1 MEHQLYTEQRTMQ
14 DTYSKEFR
22 NQIIINEILRI
33 SLSPY
38 LFQELLERILVYLT
52 SQKSL
57 FLAPKAAIF
66 LVNHRSKLLTL
77 KASHGLSKKQ
87 ISRCNKVE
95 FGQCHCGR
103 AAHIGSIHF
112 FTTIAPLS
120 ANRPGETSN
129 CAHYCIP
136 IIKDEQ
142 SIGVLSLYVKDG
154 HELSLETEQLLES
167 IANVL
172 ATVIESQKM
181 DQQLAELVDDL
192 RVSIISLREEKMFS
206 ESVIQSLN
214 HGLLVTDLGG
224 NILKSN
230 SAARQLLHP
239 FIKSID
245 GKNLNTLIGT
255 SRAKKLMTI
264 SGNGSVGQEQEEIIL
279 STEDG
284 DEKIISYSTTTRCD
298 SRNNQVGVII
308 SLSDITELRYVRK
321 EMEKMNRLSTV
332 AEIASAVAHEVR
344 NPLAGIKIMA
354 QSIEEDAVDNGTQ
367 LECSSRI
374 IRQVDRLNELLTEFF
389 SYARPVEPNKRSI
402 SLTTILTETRP
413 LISNRLLNDTIQ
425 LIERFSDDLPDI
437 IADPNQMQQVFL
449 NLMLNA
455 IDAIKQNGTIEIS
468 GRYLTG
474 TALGAYK
481 RKHPGILS
489 GKHYVLVTFS
499 DNGSGM
505 SPELAE
511 KAFEPFFTTKKSGTG
526 LGLSIVYRTL
536 QENDAAITVQSLEG
550 KGTTFNMFFRTGE

>member
-1 MEHQLYTEQRTMQ
+1 MEHEIHTGQQTIQ
-14 DTYSKEFR
+14 DTYSREFR

-57 FLAPKAAIF
+57 RLAPKAAIF
-66 LVNHRSKLLTL
+66 LVDHNSTHLTL
-77 KASHGLSKKQ
+77 KASHNLSQEQ
-87 ISRCNKVE
+87 IARCNSVE
-95 FGQCHCGR
+95 LGQCHCGR
-103 AAHIGSIHF
+103 AAHNGAIHF
-112 FTTIAPLS
+112 FTSTAPLS
-120 ANRPGETSN
+120 IDIPDKTPD

-142 SIGVLSLYVKDG
+142 AIGVLALYVKDD

-181 DQQLAELVDDL
+181 DQQLAELVNDL
-192 RVSIISLREEKMFS
+192 RISIISLREEKMFS
-206 ESVIQSLN
+206 ESIIQSLN
-214 HGLLVTDLGG
+214 HGLVITDLGG

-230 SAARQLLHP
+230 SAARQILQP
-239 FIKSID
+239 FVKSID
-245 GKNLNTLIGT
+245 GKNLNTLIGI
-255 SRAKKLMTI
+255 SHAQKLLTI
-264 SGNGSVGQEQEEIIL
+264 SGDGSDGKEQEEIIL
-279 STEDG
+279 ATPAG
-284 DEKIISYSTTTRCD
+284 DEKIISFSTTAQRD
-298 SRNNQVGVII
+298 SRNNQVGVIV

-354 QSIEEDAVDNGTQ
+354 QSIEEDAIEHGTQ
-367 LECSSRI
+367 LECSRRI

-389 SYARPVEPNKRSI
+389 SYARPVEPNKHPI
-402 SLTTILTETRP
+402 SLSTILTEIRP
-413 LISNRLLNDTIQ
+413 LICNRLAKNTIQ
-425 LIERFSDDLPDI
+425 LVERFADDLPDI
-437 IADPNQMQQVFL
+437 MADPNQMQQVFL

-455 IDAIKQNGTIEIS
+455 SDAIQNNGIIEIS
-468 GRYLTG
+468 GRLLTSS
-474 TALGAYK
+474 ALAAVK
-481 RKHPGILS
+481 RQHPGLLS
-489 GKHYVLVTFS
+489 GRHYVLVTFS

-505 SPELAE
+505 SPEVAE
-511 KAFEPFFTTKKSGTG
+511 KAFEPFFTTKNSGTG

-536 QENDAAITVQSLEG
+536 QENDAAITLQSLEG